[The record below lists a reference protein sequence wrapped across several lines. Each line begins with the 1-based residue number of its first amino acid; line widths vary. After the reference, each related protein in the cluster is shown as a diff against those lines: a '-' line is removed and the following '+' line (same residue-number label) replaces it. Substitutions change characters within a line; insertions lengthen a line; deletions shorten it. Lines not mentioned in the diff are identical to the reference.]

1 MDEILKK
8 KKYNVSLAASRL
20 RSPEKPLLLLY
31 SLWLEEE
38 TVPSS
43 NRSSTHDTSFL
54 AFSSAQTHP
63 SSSSEAA
70 VYQRLD
76 RSRIVTRS
84 TLT

>member
-38 TVPSS
+38 TVLSS

-63 SSSSEAA
+63 SSELLFIKDLTEAG
-70 VYQRLD
+70 L
-76 RSRIVTRS
+76 SPGPH
-84 TLT
+84 

>member
-63 SSSSEAA
+63 SSELLFIKDLTEAG
-70 VYQRLD
+70 L
-76 RSRIVTRS
+76 SPGPH
-84 TLT
+84 